1 MEIPYHKVVVNK
13 IKKIDCDK
21 CDYQTNNIGHL
32 KQHIKAIHE
41 LFFTVVTNVC
51 ISQNGKKILNDTL
64 IKITETFVA
73 PVINVIIKRKKTP
86 T

>member
-1 MEIPYHKVVVNK
+1 MNY
-13 IKKIDCDK
+13 
-21 CDYQTNNIGHL
+21 
-32 KQHIKAIHE
+32 
-41 LFFTVVTNVC
+41 FFIVATNVC